1 MIHRVQE
8 ELIEKKL
15 SSGKAII
22 LLGPR
27 QTGKT
32 TLMEKIIS
40 KLENP
45 LVLNCDDPFIRSQ
58 LSGSNTAQLRQIIG
72 SHKVVF
78 VDEAQRVKNIGITL
92 KLITDQMKDVLLL
105 VSGSSSLEIANEIN
119 EPLTGRKFEF
129 MLYPVS
135 WQEFHRH
142 AGHISAMQQ
151 LEMRLVYGMYPEVIG
166 HPGDEKDILREI
178 TGSYLY
184 KDLLSWK
191 GIRKPEI
198 LDKLLKA
205 LALQI
210 GNLVS
215 YNELANT
222 IQADKNTISNYID
235 LLEKAFVVFKL
246 QPFTRNQRNEISSG
260 RKIYFYDT
268 GIRNALIN
276 NFNLLESRSDTGALW
291 ENFMVAERM
300 KFLHYS
306 RQYAGT
312 WFWRNHQQKEIDYI
326 EEADG
331 KISAFEFKWN
341 PGKKFKVP
349 SSFAENYTISDV
361 EVVSRGNFL
370 PFVGVT

>member
-1 MIHRVQE
+1 
-8 ELIEKKL
+8 
-15 SSGKAII
+15 
-22 LLGPR
+22 
-27 QTGKT
+27 
-32 TLMEKIIS
+32 MEKIIS

-78 VDEAQRVKNIGITL
+78 IDEAQRVKNIGITL

-142 AGHISAMQQ
+142 AGYISAMQQ

-222 IQADKNTISNYID
+222 IQVDKNTVSNYID

-268 GIRNALIN
+268 GIRNVLIN
-276 NFNLLESRSDTGALW
+276 NFNLLESRNDTGALW

-306 RQYAGT
+306 RQYTGT

-341 PGKKFKVP
+341 PEKKFKVP
-349 SSFAENYTISDV
+349 SSFTEHYDISDV

>member
-1 MIHRVQE
+1 M
-8 ELIEKKL
+8 KKIY
-15 SSGKAII
+15 SGK
-22 LLGPR
+22 L
-27 QTGKT
+27 
-32 TLMEKIIS
+32 
-40 KLENP
+40 
-45 LVLNCDDPFIRSQ
+45 
-58 LSGSNTAQLRQIIG
+58 
-72 SHKVVF
+72 
-78 VDEAQRVKNIGITL
+78 
-92 KLITDQMKDVLLL
+92 
-105 VSGSSSLEIANEIN
+105 
-119 EPLTGRKFEF
+119 
-129 MLYPVS
+129 
-135 WQEFHRH
+135 
-142 AGHISAMQQ
+142 
-151 LEMRLVYGMYPEVIG
+151 PEVIST
-166 HPGDEKDILREI
+166 KIC
-178 TGSYLY
+178 Y
-184 KDLLSWK
+184 SWK

-222 IQADKNTISNYID
+222 IQVDKNTISNYID

-260 RKIYFYDT
+260 RKIFFYDT

-276 NFNLLESRSDTGALW
+276 NFNLLESRNDTGALW

-306 RQYAGT
+306 RQYTGT

-341 PGKKFKVP
+341 PQKKFKVP
-349 SSFAENYTISDV
+349 SSFTEHYDISDV

-370 PFVGVT
+370 PFVGVN

>member
-1 MIHRVQE
+1 
-8 ELIEKKL
+8 
-15 SSGKAII
+15 
-22 LLGPR
+22 
-27 QTGKT
+27 
-32 TLMEKIIS
+32 
-40 KLENP
+40 
-45 LVLNCDDPFIRSQ
+45 
-58 LSGSNTAQLRQIIG
+58 
-72 SHKVVF
+72 
-78 VDEAQRVKNIGITL
+78 
-92 KLITDQMKDVLLL
+92 MKDVLLL

-135 WQEFHRH
+135 WQEFHQH
-142 AGHISAMQQ
+142 TGYISAMQQ

-222 IQADKNTISNYID
+222 IQVDKNTVSNYID

-268 GIRNALIN
+268 GIRNVLIN
-276 NFNLLESRSDTGALW
+276 NFNLLESRNDTGALW

-306 RQYAGT
+306 RQYTGT

-341 PGKKFKVP
+341 PEKKFKVP
-349 SSFAENYTISDV
+349 SSFTEHYDISDV